1 MRTILPAAFF
11 LIFLAPFSLLGGS
24 EDKGKI
30 VLETSVSNSSPYV
43 GQNIELTYSLLFSAT
58 APTIVDLDQPLHQGL
73 WAEKKKEDRMMPSMP
88 VTRGEMQY
96 RRAVIKTMRLV
107 PLQTGKLS
115 VTGYRV
121 LCTIPEEISLDRD
134 PVNHDSLIVTAP
146 AALLDIRP
154 LPLPAPPSF
163 SGAVG
168 RIEIERTT
176 SRDSIKENQT
186 AVITTII
193 SGNGNIRTM
202 RKPSLLYPETLE
214 LLTSETTRGDTLSIR
229 QAVMA
234 KKAGSVTI
242 PSVKITYFDPEQKTY
257 ATAASSPFV
266 LTILPAASPAGPFP
280 ETMQRN
286 TLDGHQERITAP
298 FAIIGAGLVVVTILI
313 VIYTLLKPW
322 FTGLKKA
329 KAQQKES
336 RSPAASFADNV
347 TTTGEIRRYLYEELE
362 KIITPHPRAMTRKK
376 LSGALRKTGMSEES
390 LEELMSLLD
399 ALDMDEFSPVKKNTN
414 ETEQLRKRAE
424 QLILQLRGFRPSR

>member
-1 MRTILPAAFF
+1 MRTILPTAFF
-11 LIFLAPFSLLGGS
+11 LIFLAPLSLLGGS
-24 EDKGKI
+24 EEKGKI

-58 APTIVDLDQPLHQGL
+58 APTIVDLNQPLHQGL
-73 WAEKKKEDRMMPSMP
+73 WAKEKKEDRMMPSMP
-88 VTRGEMQY
+88 VTRGERQY
-96 RRAVIKTMRLV
+96 RRAVIKTMQLV

-134 PVNHDSLIVTAP
+134 PLNHDSLIVTAP
-146 AALLDIRP
+146 AAVLDIQP

-168 RIEIERTT
+168 RVEIERTT

-202 RKPSLLYPETLE
+202 REPSLLYPETLG

-229 QAVMA
+229 QEVMA

-242 PSVKITYFDPEQKTY
+242 PSVKITYFDPEQNTY

-266 LTILPAASPAGPFP
+266 LTILPAASPAGSFP
-280 ETMQRN
+280 ETMHRDS
-286 TLDGHQERITAP
+286 LDGYQNRTMVP
-298 FAIIGAGLVVVTILI
+298 FQIIGAGLVVLTILI
-313 VIYTLLKPW
+313 VISTLLKPW

-329 KAQQKES
+329 RALQKES
-336 RSPAASFADNV
+336 HSPAASFADSV
-347 TTTGEIRRYLYEELE
+347 TTTGEIRRSLYEELE
-362 KIITPHPRAMTRKK
+362 KIITPHPRAMTCQK
-376 LSGALRKTGMSEES
+376 LSEALSKAGMTEET
-390 LEELMSLLD
+390 LKELLSLLD
-399 ALDMDEFSPVKKNTN
+399 ALDMADFSPGKKNTN

-424 QLILQLRGFRPSR
+424 KLTLQLRCFQPSR